1 MLNLLIS
8 NLIKN
13 SRQIVLDKA

>member
-1 MLNLLIS
+1 MNHKLSRYKS

-13 SRQIVLDKA
+13 SRP

>member
-13 SRQIVLDKA
+13 SRQYIK